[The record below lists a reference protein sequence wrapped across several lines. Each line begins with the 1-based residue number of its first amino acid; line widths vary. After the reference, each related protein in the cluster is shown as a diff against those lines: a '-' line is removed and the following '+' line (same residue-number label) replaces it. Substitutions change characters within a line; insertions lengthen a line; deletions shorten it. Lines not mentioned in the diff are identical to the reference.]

1 MYVTDLVSGTLAVT
15 AREFGLEAWRERSS
29 GCLTSLLPR
38 MTGSEPA
45 APAKAGGFS
54 GAGGCK
60 DAEPIDSSAQVGAES
75 TMSTDG
81 SGSVVCDAIG
91 GFGVAITVFTSFT
104 NEDDLPSYLATR
116 KTRDSGARCTTVIS
130 RRSRENMK

>member
-1 MYVTDLVSGTLAVT
+1 MLYVTDLVSGTLAVT

-38 MTGSEPA
+38 MTASEPA
-45 APAKAGGFS
+45 AGGFR
-54 GAGGCK
+54 GTGGCK
-60 DAEPIDSSAQVGAES
+60 DAEPIDSIAQVGAES